1 LKTKTLLQ
9 SGYQEINFE
18 IIELS
23 KAGDLKA
30 QFRLYSL
37 YSRAMFNI
45 CMRMVNHREEAED
58 LLQDSFTLAFSRLE
72 SFRYDSGFGTWLKR
86 IVINR
91 CINHLEK
98 KKPEIIFEPEL
109 IDVVADEENND
120 FEEIKLKVDEVRK
133 AIERLP
139 DGYRIIFSLY
149 ALEGYDHEEISGI
162 LGISESTSKTQYLRA
177 KNKIKELLIK
187 SK

>member
-1 LKTKTLLQ
+1 MKTNTQLQ
-9 SGYQEINFE
+9 SGYQEINSE

-23 KAGDLKA
+23 KAGDAKA

-37 YSRAMFNI
+37 YSHAMFNI
-45 CMRMVNHREEAED
+45 CMRMVNQREEAED
-58 LLQDSFTLAFSRLE
+58 ILQDSFTLAFSRLE
-72 SFRYDSGFGTWLKR
+72 SFRYESGFGTWLKR
-86 IVINR
+86 IVINS
-91 CINHLEK
+91 CINHLK
-98 KKPEIIFEPEL
+98 KRRPEIIFEPEL
-109 IDVVADEENND
+109 NDAIAEEENTD
-120 FEEIKLKVDEVRK
+120 FEKIKLKVDAVRN
-133 AIERLP
+133 ALESLA

-177 KNKIKELLIK
+177 KNRIKELILQ